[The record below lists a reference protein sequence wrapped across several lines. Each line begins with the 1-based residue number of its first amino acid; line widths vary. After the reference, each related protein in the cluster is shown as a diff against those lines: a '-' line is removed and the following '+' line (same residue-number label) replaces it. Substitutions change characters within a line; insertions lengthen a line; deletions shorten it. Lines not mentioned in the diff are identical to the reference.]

1 MFSFWLHLGTGTLCY
16 KHVFVSSSV
25 AAVSC
30 NAGQVCSFPVRWVTL
45 PWVCSNFIQETEQIM
60 LQIWK
65 SLAWEQVLL
74 LAFPSVLCLQ
84 RENKPHALQL
94 GVLLGHCKEERQY
107 QASESQSVCSGSVL
121 GLRGQVWALSSC
133 FDRCCLHNILFLSC
147 GPSVFLDESLHF
159 SARVVNIVTLYLNR
173 NMLHWIVK

>member
-45 PWVCSNFIQETEQIM
+45 PWVCFLTSSKKGS
-60 LQIWK
+60 K
-65 SLAWEQVLL
+65 SCFKYENLL
-74 LAFPSVLCLQ
+74 LESKSCSWLSQGVLCLQ
-84 RENKPHALQL
+84 RENKRHALQL

-107 QASESQSVCSGSVL
+107 QASESQSVCPGSVL

-133 FDRCCLHNILFLSC
+133 FDRCCLHNILFFKLWSKC
-147 GPSVFLDESLHF
+147 FPG
-159 SARVVNIVTLYLNR
+159 RVTAF
-173 NMLHWIVK
+173 